1 MATTNDRSF
10 RVEALVL
17 EMRTDLKSLKDR
29 LGDELVELQLSSELS
44 EGLLSQFYLAQ
55 DQPKFSITDA
65 TPPKRRRAGKDGSD
79 SVSPARRVPVD
90 AEETEGAMDVN
101 TDDDDDEQLEAVP
114 VGTSLI
120 QSLDDDDR
128 DRPHKRSRPSA
139 Q

>member
-1 MATTNDRSF
+1 
-10 RVEALVL
+10 
-17 EMRTDLKSLKDR
+17 
-29 LGDELVELQLSSELS
+29 
-44 EGLLSQFYLAQ
+44 
-55 DQPKFSITDA
+55 
-65 TPPKRRRAGKDGSD
+65 
-79 SVSPARRVPVD
+79 VPVD